1 MDAALAFLSYRPRT
15 RREIQL
21 KLAGRGF
28 DETTIEAALSRLE
41 EVGLVNDLVFIETY
55 VRERIANRPMG
66 VRRMAQELYTKGI
79 PRKQTLPVLER
90 VLGEEK
96 VEERALAERAA
107 DKKVASLRGH
117 TDRRAARRRLSGYLA
132 RRGFDREVIREVVEA
147 RLPGP

>member
-66 VRRMAQELYTKGI
+66 VRRMAQELYAKGI
-79 PRKQTLPVLER
+79 PRKQTVPVLER

-107 DKKVASLRGH
+107 DKKCASLRDH
-117 TDRRAARRRLSGYLA
+117 ADRRAARRRLSGYLA
-132 RRGFDREVIREVVEA
+132 RRGFDREVIREIVDA